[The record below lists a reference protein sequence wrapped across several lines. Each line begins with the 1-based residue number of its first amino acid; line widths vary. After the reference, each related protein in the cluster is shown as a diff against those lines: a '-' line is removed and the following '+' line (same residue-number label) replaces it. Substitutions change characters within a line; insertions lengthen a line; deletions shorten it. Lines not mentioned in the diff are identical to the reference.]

1 MKSSYTLYHNPDCS
15 KSRAALALLESND
28 INPEIIYYLEHPLSA
43 ADIRGLME
51 KLGITLPELLR
62 PNEPEFDEYDL
73 SDSTLSEELIMDIV
87 VQHPNLIQRPILIH
101 GYKAVIG
108 RPPENVLTLIKK
120 AGE

>member
-87 VQHPNLIQRPILIH
+87 VQHPNLIQRPIIIH
-101 GYKAVIG
+101 ADKAVIG
-108 RPPENVLTLIKK
+108 RPPENVLTLINK

>member
-43 ADIRGLME
+43 AEIQGLMS

-87 VQHPNLIQRPILIH
+87 VQHPNLIQRPILVH
-101 GYKAVIG
+101 GDRAVIG
-108 RPPENVLTLIKK
+108 RPPENVLTLIENSS
-120 AGE
+120 A

>member
-43 ADIRGLME
+43 NDIRGLMA
-51 KLGITLPELLR
+51 KLGITLAELLR
-62 PNEPEFDEYDL
+62 HNEPEFDEYDL

-101 GYKAVIG
+101 GDRAVIG
-108 RPPENVLTLIKK
+108 RPPENVLTLI
-120 AGE
+120 GNDDE